1 MKKSDTLEKRLDEV
15 EQDIDATAQAMNL
28 VAEELAAAKQVCGAA
43 MAAMGTPVVGVSA
56 TTATAPSAVTAAA
69 EAIIEYKTQVCGL
82 LASTTVSS
90 LGEAFKNYKASCA
103 AGEAPME
110 EMDFLLHTMKMQVM
124 GQADALL
131 AVLSQTLQSS
141 PTSPAT
147 TEAAAIP
154 VPDGASLTAAV
165 IGAAQRGSGDGQR
178 GQRLSIKTTSVEVSR
193 ATFEGYRAIER
204 QRIALREQNLDAKR
218 DAAL

>member
-1 MKKSDTLEKRLDEV
+1 
-15 EQDIDATAQAMNL
+15 
-28 VAEELAAAKQVCGAA
+28 
-43 MAAMGTPVVGVSA
+43 MA
-56 TTATAPSAVTAAA
+56 
-69 EAIIEYKTQVCGL
+69 
-82 LASTTVSS
+82 
-90 LGEAFKNYKASCA
+90 
-103 AGEAPME
+103 

-131 AVLSQTLQSS
+131 AVLSQTLQSA
-141 PTSPAT
+141 PTGPAS

-154 VPDGASLTAAV
+154 VPDVASLTATV

-178 GQRLSIKTTSVEVSR
+178 GPRLSIKTTSVEVSR
-193 ATFEGYRAIER
+193 ATFEGHRAIER